1 MVLSYL
7 HQGTP
12 QNVENGKQKD
22 IASLGYVDTFVHVQ
36 HPLKPV
42 VALHLTYILLKSR
55 RDICVGSFGN

>member
-1 MVLSYL
+1 MLKM
-7 HQGTP
+7 
-12 QNVENGKQKD
+12 EKQKD

-55 RDICVGSFGN
+55 RDICVESFGN